1 MPDLLRVGIAGIR
14 HSHTATLV
22 RQWREIPDVEIVAAA
37 DTFESARTLAHDI
50 WKIPAVY
57 ETWDELLER
66 EQLDVVTSTLPNTQH
81 AEVVEAVAGIGV
93 PILIEKPMAASLED
107 TERMVRAVEA
117 AGVLAMVNWPNLNEL
132 AIEAG
137 QALINKGAI
146 GRPHQFTFRGGNSIA
161 TRKADQPDWFQWLFE
176 ANEGG
181 GSWID
186 YAGYGATPCIMW
198 MGTPKRMVA
207 RGSTML
213 DPDARADETATAILE
228 FDTGI
233 GYMQP
238 SHIQVGYAGPQGKMM
253 HVEVNGDEG
262 SLVLTPSQTDSK
274 ASGTTSLMIYDNE
287 GRVDGSL
294 IPLEP
299 RSPSHQSGVAYMAH
313 AIRTKQPIEGRASF
327 RFNRDVVSVID
338 AGSRAIASGAWV
350 TVAPSMKG

>member
-37 DTFESARTLAHDI
+37 DTFESARRLAHDT
-50 WKIPAVY
+50 WGIPTVY
-57 ETWDELLER
+57 ETWEELLER

-81 AEVVEAVAGIGV
+81 AEVVEVVAGVGL

-107 TERMVRAVEA
+107 AERMVRAVETA
-117 AGVLAMVNWPNLNEL
+117 DIPAMVNWPNLSDL

-137 QALINKGAI
+137 QAIINKGAI

-213 DPDARADETATAILE
+213 DADARADETATAILE
-228 FDTGI
+228 FETGI
-233 GYMQP
+233 GYMQT

-253 HVEVNGDEG
+253 HIEINGDEG
-262 SLVLTPSQTDSK
+262 TLVLTPSQTDSK
-274 ASGTTSLMIYDNE
+274 ASAATSLMIYDNGRRVE
-287 GRVDGSL
+287 GSR
-294 IPLEP
+294 IPLEH
-299 RSPSHQSGVAYMAH
+299 RSPNHQSGVEFMAH
-313 AIRTKQPIEGRASF
+313 AIRTKRPIEGRGSF

-338 AGSRAIASGAWV
+338 AGSRAIASDAWV
-350 TVAPSMKG
+350 TVAPSIRG